1 MRPCRSVTMLAWTI
15 YISFLGAAGLMLLP
29 KGNARAAR
37 MLALLTA
44 VLGFIIALAATLGV
58 RPGSLQTIV
67 KVPWITALGIE
78 YHLAADGISLTLVLL
93 TGIAANA
100 GILFSW
106 NIEHRAKEFF
116 ALYLTLIAG
125 VYGVFLSFDLFL
137 LLVFYELAIIP
148 KYFLI
153 AIWGS
158 TRREYAAMKLAL
170 YSFVGSAMVVTGL
183 IAAFVIAGSRT
194 MNLIEL
200 AKFPFP
206 HSFQMWAFP
215 LVFIGFAIL
224 AGLWPFHTWA
234 PTGHVAAPTAASM
247 LLAGVVMKLGA
258 YGCLRVAMTLFP
270 HGLDPWGFTVLG
282 LGSWRDLLSLLAV
295 IGIVYG
301 AMVALVQKDF
311 KFVIGYSSVSHMGFV
326 LLGLLT
332 LNTVGLTGAVLQ
344 MFSHGIIAGLLFAVV
359 GRMVYDR
366 THTRDLAVLQSMN
379 LSKLMPF
386 AAVTFTLAS
395 VASMGLPGFSGFV
408 AELQVLIGAWQASPT
423 LAVVAGIG
431 ILIGV
436 AYSLRALQQAFFSDQ
451 ASPRSILSEPPLR
464 SEGIPSPHDE
474 GVGRGPGRGG
484 VDTAGTNPSP
494 QPSPR
499 SSLAGRGSGPVTL
512 QSYGHDAS
520 APRAPSGRA
529 DKTQP
534 PVLEPIS
541 VPERIGAAVLI
552 ATSLLIGLY
561 PRLLLDLISP
571 SFSSPLFDW
580 LAKGGVR

>member
-1 MRPCRSVTMLAWTI
+1 MLAWTI
-15 YISFLGAAGLMLLP
+15 YISFIGAAGLMLLP
-29 KGNARAAR
+29 KRNARAAR
-37 MLALLTA
+37 VFALLTA
-44 VLGFIIALAATLGV
+44 ALGFLIALAGTLEAKSA
-58 RPGSLQTIV
+58 GSLHTIV
-67 KVPWITALGIE
+67 RVPWVPALGIE

-93 TGIAANA
+93 TGMAAIA

-158 TRREYAAMKLAL
+158 TRKEYGAMKLAL
-170 YSFVGSAMVVTGL
+170 YSFVGSAMVLIGL
-183 IAAFVIAGSRT
+183 IAAFVVAGGKT
-194 MNLIEL
+194 MNLLEL
-200 AKFPFP
+200 ARFQFP

-215 LVFIGFAIL
+215 LVFVGFGIL

-258 YGCLRVAMTLFP
+258 YGCLRVAITLFP
-270 HGLDPWGFTVLG
+270 HGLDPWAFQPYSPSVLASLLSHSLTANVQWALHLIGF
-282 LGSWRDLLSLLAV
+282 GSWRDVFSLLAV
-295 IGIVYG
+295 VGIVYG
-301 AMVALVQKDF
+301 GTVALVQKDF

-332 LNTVGLTGAVLQ
+332 LNTVGLSGAVLQ

-366 THTRDLAVLQSMN
+366 THTRELADLQRMN
-379 LSKLMPF
+379 LSKLIPF

-395 VASMGLPGFSGFV
+395 MASMGLPGFSGFV

-423 LAVVAGIG
+423 LAVLAGGG

-436 AYSLRALQQAFFSDQ
+436 AYALRALQLAFFGDQ
-451 ASPRSILSEPPLR
+451 APP
-464 SEGIPSPHDE
+464 
-474 GVGRGPGRGG
+474 
-484 VDTAGTNPSP
+484 
-494 QPSPR
+494 
-499 SSLAGRGSGPVTL
+499 
-512 QSYGHDAS
+512 AS
-520 APRAPSGRA
+520 ATGAEGHAPPA
-529 DKTQP
+529 
-534 PVLEPIS
+534 LEPIS

-552 ATSLLIGLY
+552 GISLLIGLY
-561 PRLLLDLISP
+561 PRLLLDLISQ
-571 SFSSPLFDW
+571 SFGSQLFDW
-580 LAKGGVR
+580 LPKGGTP